1 MLIITTQS
9 EELEIIFSSQGM
21 SNAIDCCPYM
31 GNLEN
36 IRTLIWRVLQLKF
49 VPLRDNEDCCLCHS
63 WARMVVSLFRPR
75 HQLLLRS
82 KNPSVVIINQ
92 MLPKP
97 HVTHYLCCTWTQLI
111 FWCFPYHWSNMMI
124 VEKCMENMELLI
136 SSSMVSSEEKPEI
149 IQTTKYTLLA
159 HFWCPLEECNWT
171 KVLLMVICPPLVVSL
186 LRMWF
191 TGHSLPLQADS
202 IFSKQVRDNRENK
215 FGYFWIDLSKFLT
228 VWLTMLCCTL
238 KH

>member
-36 IRTLIWRVLQLKF
+36 IRTLIWRGLQLKF

-63 WARMVVSLFRPR
+63 WARMVVSLFRPC

-82 KNPSVVIINQ
+82 KNPSEVIINQ

-97 HVTHYLCCTWTQLI
+97 HVTHYLCCTWTQ
-111 FWCFPYHWSNMMI
+111 FSDVFPTIDKIWWLWKSAWKIWN
-124 VEKCMENMELLI
+124 CWFLL
-136 SSSMVSSEEKPEI
+136 
-149 IQTTKYTLLA
+149 LW
-159 HFWCPLEECNWT
+159 F
-171 KVLLMVICPPLVVSL
+171 L
-186 LRMWF
+186 LRK
-191 TGHSLPLQADS
+191 SLKLYRQP
-202 IFSKQVRDNRENK
+202 N
-215 FGYFWIDLSKFLT
+215 
-228 VWLTMLCCTL
+228 TL
-238 KH
+238 Y